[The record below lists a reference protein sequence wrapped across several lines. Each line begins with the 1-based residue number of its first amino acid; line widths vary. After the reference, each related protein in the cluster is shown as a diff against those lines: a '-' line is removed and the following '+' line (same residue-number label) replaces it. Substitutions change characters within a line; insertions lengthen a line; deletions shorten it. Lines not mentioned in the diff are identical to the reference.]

1 MRNGT
6 ATNIKVDGER
16 LSSDRTYRI
25 AINSYVATGGD
36 GYPKMTDHANYNNS
50 GYVDA
55 DVLVEYFKNSSP
67 VLTNTLAPSGAV
79 SR

>member
-1 MRNGT
+1 
-6 ATNIKVDGER
+6 
-16 LSSDRTYRI
+16 LSKDRSYRI

-36 GYPKMTDHANYNNS
+36 GYPKMTGHASYNNS

-55 DVLVEYFKNSSP
+55 DVLVEYFKENSP
-67 VLTNTLAPSGAV
+67 VLINTLAPTGAV